1 MTGAAILHGELDAS
15 ELLNIFAYS
24 ITEWASDA
32 DSSIKANEA
41 SDDDSVVKIEA
52 VEAKN
57 PGKVKQDS
65 AETAAAKTLA
75 TIADDFDDVL
85 AFLQADAVKSP
96 RVLVA
101 PLSLRADKCRR
112 LVPTMDRREPPK
124 AAHAGPT
131 ISPGSHGRP
140 Y

>member
-1 MTGAAILHGELDAS
+1 MTGAAILHGESDAS
-15 ELLNIFAYS
+15 ELLKIFAYS

-32 DSSIKANEA
+32 DSLIKANEA
-41 SDDDSVVKIEA
+41 SDDDIVVTIEA

-65 AETAAAKTLA
+65 AKTAAAKTLA

-96 RVLVA
+96 
-101 PLSLRADKCRR
+101 
-112 LVPTMDRREPPK
+112 
-124 AAHAGPT
+124 
-131 ISPGSHGRP
+131 
-140 Y
+140 